1 MRYSLCLPVDQVDPP
16 EQFCRAAAVIELAA
30 AAEAAGFSAV
40 HATEHPFPTR
50 IGADMGGHFALDPT
64 VTMAFA
70 AAATTEL
77 RLHFNCFIPA
87 YRNPFLG
94 AKALAD
100 LDALSG
106 GRVIAGM
113 AAGYM
118 AGEFEALGV
127 PMAERAERFDEALV
141 AMKAAWTGEPV
152 HMTSAQWT
160 ADGNMMR
167 PTPVQRPHPPLWIGG
182 NSKAAIRRAAR
193 HGQGWIPFPA
203 QPHEA
208 TAVGTAA
215 ITSEGDLRE
224 RIELL
229 RAETAAAG
237 RSDLLDV
244 CMTPFTH
251 QHHPRGQE
259 RYEPPVLLAEA
270 ERLTALG
277 VTWLSIKL
285 PSPDRATLLDYMER
299 FGKEVIAQAPP
310 G

>member
-16 EQFCRAAAVIELAA
+16 EEFCSAAAIMELAA
-30 AAEAAGFSAV
+30 AAEGAGFSAV

-50 IGADMGGHFALDPT
+50 IGAEMGGHFALDP
-64 VTMAFA
+64 VLTMAFA
-70 AAATTEL
+70 AAATSTL
-77 RLHFNCFIPA
+77 RLHLNCFIPA

-118 AGEFEALGV
+118 MGEFSALGV
-127 PMAERAERFDEALV
+127 PFEQRGERFDEALV

-152 HMTSAQWT
+152 ELTSPRWEAH
-160 ADGNMMR
+160 GNVMR
-167 PTPVQRPHPPLWIGG
+167 PTPAQRPNLPIWIGG
-182 NSKAAIRRAAR
+182 NSRAAIRRAAR

-208 TAVGTAA
+208 AAVRTAA
-215 ITSEGDLRE
+215 LTSVDDLAE
-224 RIELL
+224 RMALL
-229 RAETAAAG
+229 RKETAAAG
-237 RSDLLDV
+237 RDDALEV
-244 CMTPFTH
+244 CMTPFSH
-251 QHHPRGQE
+251 QHHPRGHE
-259 RYEPPVLLAEA
+259 NYDPPVLRAEA
-270 ERLTALG
+270 EQLAALG

-285 PSPDRATLLDYMER
+285 RSPDRASLLVGIGR
-299 FGKEVIAQAPP
+299 FGEEIIGA
-310 G
+310 